1 MARIIVADDD
11 ELLGEIARDALID
24 GGHAAALLTN
34 GADALKVIKARIPD
48 LVVLDCNMPD
58 LSGLLVLREMRNT
71 LELCEVPVLI
81 LTGRQSERDV
91 ELAMYAGADDY
102 MKKPFDPDELLF
114 RVDELLAKQQKRVTR
129 QRP

>member
-58 LSGLLVLREMRNT
+58 LGGLLILREMRNT
-71 LELCEVPVLI
+71 LELCDVPALI
-81 LTGRQSERDV
+81 LTGRQSDRDV
-91 ELAMYAGADDY
+91 GLAMYAGANDY
-102 MKKPFDPDELLF
+102 MKKPFEPDELLF
-114 RVDELLAKQQKRVTR
+114 RVDELLAQQRQRVTR